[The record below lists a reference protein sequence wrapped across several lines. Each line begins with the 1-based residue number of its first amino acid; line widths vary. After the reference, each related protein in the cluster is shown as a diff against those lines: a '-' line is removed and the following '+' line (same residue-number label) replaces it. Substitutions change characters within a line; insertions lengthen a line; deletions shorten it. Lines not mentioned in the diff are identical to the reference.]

1 MRAAFINV
9 AQSFTAGSRHPH
21 SAGDLRRGGA
31 VRFDGVVAGRDIRA
45 AKETTMK
52 VRNVLGLAAVG
63 AALVLAAP
71 AERAQAMSL
80 ASPGAAAA
88 VQDNVKPATTEV
100 RWWHHRHRHW
110 RWHHRR
116 HWRRW

>member
-1 MRAAFINV
+1 
-9 AQSFTAGSRHPH
+9 
-21 SAGDLRRGGA
+21 
-31 VRFDGVVAGRDIRA
+31 
-45 AKETTMK
+45 MK

-71 AERAQAMSL
+71 VERAQAMSL

-100 RWWHHRHRHW
+100 RWWRHRHHHW